1 MEYKVGDKV
10 KVMNTTNSYNEY
22 GGGFENRI
30 EQSQFL
36 KNGSL
41 GKKKWRWGW
50 VFVPISPSSLLIE

>member
-41 GKKKWRWGW
+41 GKKK
-50 VFVPISPSSLLIE
+50 